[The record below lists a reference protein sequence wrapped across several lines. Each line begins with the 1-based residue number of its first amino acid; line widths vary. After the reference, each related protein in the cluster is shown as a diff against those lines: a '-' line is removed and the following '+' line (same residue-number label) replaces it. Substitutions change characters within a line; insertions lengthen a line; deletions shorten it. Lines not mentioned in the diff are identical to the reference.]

1 MILGRLDHL
10 DIDNFTAIDYCV
22 DIFYVWG
29 KVFERHGGMVVGVQ
43 SL

>member
-10 DIDNFTAIDYCV
+10 DIDNFTAIEHCV
-22 DIFYVWG
+22 DIFDVWG
-29 KVFERHGGMVVGVQ
+29 KVLKGGMVVGVQ

>member
-10 DIDNFTAIDYCV
+10 DNFTAIDHCV
-22 DIFYVWG
+22 DIFDVWG
-29 KVFERHGGMVVGVQ
+29 IVLKGGMVVGVQ